1 VIQRQRNGICGWKR
15 GKKGLLLF
23 LLAVALTGPSGARAH
38 HILGLPHYAYDE
50 RYPQTPVLTYKANA
64 GPNELKMTGYP
75 GVPRPG
81 QRCTIHIYIRNIESG
96 ELFDGKVTLTV
107 MRDRMIGAD
116 PVVYGPLESGLEM
129 SLYKFSPQFEHEGN
143 YTLRLEYE
151 ADEEPWVI
159 DLPLVVGEPGS
170 PWTVVGSTAGGLAI
184 FLILIRAV
192 RIKRKRRKQMH
203 QNDSELSPA
212 GGRMR

>member
-1 VIQRQRNGICGWKR
+1 MKPNLQQSIIAWNR
-15 GKKGLLLF
+15 GQQGFLLF
-23 LLAVALTGPSGARAH
+23 LLALVFPAGAWAH

-50 RYPQTPVLTYKANA
+50 RYPQTPVLTYRSIA

-81 QRCTIHIYIRNIESG
+81 QRCTIHIYIRNVESG

-116 PVVYGPLESGLEM
+116 PVVYGPLETGLEL
-129 SLYKFSPQFEHEGN
+129 SLYKFSPQFEREGN

-151 ADEEPWVI
+151 AEDEPWRI
-159 DLPLVVGEPGS
+159 DLPMVVGEPGS
-170 PWTVVGSTAGGLAI
+170 PWTVVGLVAGGLAL
-184 FLILIRAV
+184 FLIVIRAV
-192 RIKRKRRKQMH
+192 RIKMKRGTALP
-203 QNDSELSPA
+203 QNDSGLIAVDGEA
-212 GGRMR
+212 G